1 MKKILLSLVLAVSC
15 NLSFGQNITDLN
27 FTGCLAKATFAQFSV
42 LASNS
47 TLETAAGGWVS
58 AIAAPTVD
66 VSNITDMAFT
76 ISGGYSLITSPTPAA
91 PVPTNY
97 TNSIQPLSGWV
108 FSKTNY
114 AFVYIGKTATLP
126 ADYRY
131 RGVNIFIHKLVPTSV
146 PYIVANSQQST
157 GFAHCSEVANTGG
170 GTPILHT
177 NGQAIYLAFNAA
189 ADVVKFQYENV
200 GTATVDPDAVIAV
213 EKSAD
218 LVSWSTIQ
226 NIDISNQIVSVN
238 GSGKVDVSYT
248 LNDANARYIRIRIDG
263 LANSRNIRKEYIRN
277 IAVQTKPV
285 ITWDQDLT
293 GLKTTDSQ
301 VTLTASSTVTSATIP
316 SANDITYVS
325 SNEAV
330 VSVVGNVLT
339 VVGVGETTITAKQAT
354 NTYYSTAA
362 DVVQNV
368 KVVDLGTGLFN
379 LTNDAKLVFGSPKG
393 IVSTI
398 DGVLQ
403 VYSTTGML
411 LKNQLVSKHQLIPM
425 HNGAY
430 IVRASVNGKMF
441 SQVIVL

>member
-15 NLSFGQNITDLN
+15 NLSFGQNVTDLN

-42 LASNS
+42 GASNS

-146 PYIVANSQQST
+146 PYIVANSQQTS
-157 GFAHCSEVANTGG
+157 GFAHCGEVVNTGG
-170 GTPILHT
+170 GTPQLHT
-177 NGQAIYLAFNAA
+177 NGQAIYLAFNSA
-189 ADVVKFQYENV
+189 ADLVKFQIENGGVV
-200 GTATVDPDAVIAV
+200 GNVEGNPFIYV

-218 LVSWSTIQ
+218 LTTWTSLQDIQ
-226 NIDISNQIVSVN
+226 LVAPQNPTVKTDYAIAI
-238 GSGKVDVSYT
+238 
-248 LNDANARYIRIRIDG
+248 NDPAARYIRLRMAGLID
-263 LANSRNIRKEYIRN
+263 SRNRRKSTIRS
-277 IAVQTKPV
+277 IAVQLKPV
-285 ITWDQDLT
+285 ITWNQDLT
-293 GLKTTDSQ
+293 GLKSSDTQ
-301 VTLTASSTVTSATIP
+301 VTLTATSTATSASTP
-316 SANDITYVS
+316 AATDVTYVS

-330 VSVVGNVLT
+330 VSVAGNVLT
-339 VVGVGETTITAKQAT
+339 VVGAGETTITAKQLT
-354 NTYYSTAA
+354 NSYYAA
-362 DVVQNV
+362 AAEVVQNV
-368 KVVDLGTGLFN
+368 KVVDLGTGLSKIA
-379 LTNDAKLVFGSPKG
+379 NDTKLVFGSAKG
-393 IVSTI
+393 IVSKL
-398 DGVLQ
+398 DGTLQ
-403 VYSTTGML
+403 IYSTTGML
-411 LKNQLVSKHQLIPM
+411 LKNQLVSKNQIIPM
-425 HNGAY
+425 TAGAY
-430 IVRASVNGKMF
+430 LVRASVAGKSI